1 MFARTVALQTG
12 RLAVMSGSKISP
24 VVRKDF
30 TPNYPNYEDV
40 VGRACMETILNE
52 DGAFV
57 NTPKYETR
65 KILILIIFRPFN
77 GSCLNGIEIG
87 IIVIFGLTLF
97 IGILTSAVYAH
108 AYFKMKRSKTYEDSQ
123 PMDQRNDEVEEVPK
137 TTTN

>member
-1 MFARTVALQTG
+1 MKMELLSIRQ
-12 RLAVMSGSKISP
+12 SKNPKI
-24 VVRKDF
+24 F
-30 TPNYPNYEDV
+30 TY
-40 VGRACMETILNE
+40 
-52 DGAFV
+52 
-57 NTPKYETR
+57 
-65 KILILIIFRPFN
+65 LIILRPFN

-108 AYFKMKRSKTYEDSQ
+108 AYFKMKRSKTYEDSL